1 MVFGHKKT
9 LQSQLTMLHKKKHG
23 KKTGKRLTERA
34 MLESARRLLLVQ
46 HGAESK
52 MAVPAVA
59 PGKELA
65 VLGHG
70 DGEVT
75 SARRH
80 RPRPDSWDA
89 GGALRA
95 PSSAVAQIS
104 NYRAMLESA
113 RCECAPAVAGAARRA
128 PAPDGPASDLRPSR
142 SRQPPPAPRAARHP
156 CQVHNKLVL
165 LARTGC
171 ARGVTGALREAG
183 TMV

>member
-1 MVFGHKKT
+1 LSLRGKKMVFGHKKT
-9 LQSQLTMLHKKKHG
+9 LQLQLTMLHKKKHG

-70 DGEVT
+70 DGEVP

-80 RPRPDSWDA
+80 RPPDSWDA

-95 PSSAVAQIS
+95 PIGS
-104 NYRAMLESA
+104 
-113 RCECAPAVAGAARRA
+113 
-128 PAPDGPASDLRPSR
+128 
-142 SRQPPPAPRAARHP
+142 
-156 CQVHNKLVL
+156 
-165 LARTGC
+165 
-171 ARGVTGALREAG
+171 
-183 TMV
+183 